1 MAFIVPHSPLKPQ
14 RTLALGIDGS
24 RKVLRAVE
32 LRALRTA
39 EQAVATGNAQAEQIV
54 AQAQGIY
61 EAERRRGYE
70 EGNEQARLEQ
80 AEQMIENIS
89 RNVEYFGKVE
99 GRMVDL
105 VMEAVQ
111 KIIADFD
118 DRDRVLITVRNV
130 LAVVRNQKQMTL
142 RLAPPQVEV
151 VKSRVNELLAEY
163 PGVGYL
169 DIIPDNRLKGDACI
183 LESDIGLVEA
193 SIASQL
199 GALRS
204 AFHKVLGSRV
214 S

>member
-1 MAFIVPHSPLKPQ
+1 MAFIVPRSPLKPQ
-14 RTLALGIDGS
+14 RTLALGIDDS
-24 RKVLRAVE
+24 RKVLRGVE

-39 EQAVATGNAQAEQIV
+39 EQAVATATAQAEQIV

-70 EGNEQARLEQ
+70 EGHEEARLEQ
-80 AEQMIENIS
+80 AELMIENVS

-105 VMEAVQ
+105 VMQAVQ
-111 KIIADFD
+111 KIISDFD
-118 DRDRVLITVRNV
+118 DKERVLITVRNV
-130 LAVVRNQKQMTL
+130 LTVVRNQKQMTL

-169 DIIPDNRLKGDACI
+169 DIIADNRLKGDACI
-183 LESDIGLVEA
+183 LESEIGLVEA
-193 SIASQL
+193 SIEGQL
-199 GALRS
+199 GALRA